1 MGYPFVGARGGYV
14 SGNDIGFSRNM
25 GPQIAGDTGSLT
37 VVSGTCYA
45 QYIGQVP
52 RALSSILAMFYGHGA
67 NAVAGA
73 GGASVNW
80 GEIGIAKGTLGAMS
94 TAPVLTVLG
103 YTSISAAL
111 TTAATT
117 WQSASVSASIP
128 ANTDLWIVIAAAY
141 ETTQASF
148 RIPVNWVN
156 GRGYAA
162 TKAATQPSA
171 VLGTAQT
178 FGSTVTTGTVVPFM
192 NAQWG

>member
-1 MGYPFVGARGGYV
+1 MSGFIRGFSRRGAGA
-14 SGNDIGFSRNM
+14 IGFSRNM

-37 VVSGTCYA
+37 VTSGTCYA

-52 RALSSILAMFYGHGA
+52 RALSSILAMFYGNA
-67 NAVAGA
+67 TNAVAGA

-80 GEIGIAKGTLGAMS
+80 AEIGIAKGPLGAMS

-103 YTSISAAL
+103 YTSIN
-111 TTAATT
+111 TQVTAASTA
-117 WQSASVSASIP
+117 WQAVSVAAAIP
-128 ANTDLWIVIAAAY
+128 ANTDLWIVVAAAY

-148 RIPVNWVN
+148 RIPTNWVN

-162 TKAATQPSA
+162 TKAATRPSL
-171 VLGTAQT
+171 VLNSAQT
-178 FGSTVTTGTVVPFM
+178 FASTVTTGTVVPFM